1 VAETK
6 SLEKTHPKSRS
17 EWRRW
22 LQRNHAT
29 SPGVWLVSYKKATG
43 KARIEYDE
51 MVEEGLCFGWV
62 DSKAATLDEERSM
75 LTFTP
80 RNPKSAWSKSN
91 KERAA
96 RLIDEGRMDQAG
108 LDAIAIA
115 KRNGAWTALDS
126 VEALEVPPDLATA
139 LAANKKAKEYFA
151 AFPPSSKKTVLW
163 WIKSA
168 KREATREKRISET
181 VRLAAQNIRA
191 IH

>member
-1 VAETK
+1 MAETK
-6 SLEKTHPKSRS
+6 PLERTHPKSRS

-91 KERAA
+91 KERVA
-96 RLIDEGRMDQAG
+96 RLTDEGRMAQAG
-108 LDAIAIA
+108 LDAVAIA

-126 VEALEVPPDLATA
+126 VEALKIPPDLATA
-139 LAANKKAKEYFA
+139 LATNKKAKAYFG
-151 AFPPSSKKTVLW
+151 AFPPSSKKIILW
-163 WIKSA
+163 WIESA

-191 IH
+191 NH